1 MKIRYIKTITLIAL
15 ILVIGLQIT
24 WLHNTYSIFNKDF
37 NNKTDKIFQ
46 EAISKV
52 IYAEASRPHR
62 KIPAR
67 IIVEGVGPDKE
78 AYTNA
83 MAFNEFYSRWG
94 YPFSL
99 SRMDSIF
106 KKELYDNIGKLD
118 YQLMYQNIKGKR
130 IIKTGNFNPNV
141 LNQGIHLERP
151 LRKDKAEKIELYV
164 SSPYRII
171 FGRMFLLF
179 IASVLITLIV
189 IYSLYW
195 QMKIIARQD
204 RIAEIRKDF
213 THAMIHDMKNPIMTI
228 QMGINALKGGK
239 LDDKLQMKQQY
250 FEIVSKESE
259 HLLSLT
265 NKVLTIAKF
274 EEKRMTLAKQ
284 TIELRPILD
293 GIIDKYGV
301 NQEKLIEFEL
311 DLEKL
316 PSIYADAEYIYEA
329 FSNLIDNAVK
339 YSGKNVHIRISG
351 IPSAHGESVIKIRD
365 NGVGISLKDQKRI
378 FEKFERVGSNKRNP
392 AVRGFGLGL
401 NYVYQVVTAHGGQVT
416 VESVLNEYSEFTIT
430 LPGKENDQTTID

>member
-1 MKIRYIKTITLIAL
+1 MKTRYIKTITLIAL
-15 ILVIGLQIT
+15 ILVVGLQGI
-24 WLHNTYSIFNKDF
+24 WLHNTYSLFNKELDE
-37 NNKTDKIFQ
+37 KLDRIFQ
-46 EAISKV
+46 KSIEEE
-52 IYAEASRPHR
+52 IYFRSNNGA
-62 KIPAR
+62 IPAGSK
-67 IIVEGVGPDKE
+67 IYGTSPE
-78 AYTNA
+78 ADSYSNA
-83 MAFNEFYSRWG
+83 LAFNSFLDSVNVH
-94 YPFSL
+94 FNISIF
-99 SRMDSIF
+99 DSILMRNLNAEIGNLNHF
-106 KKELYDNIGKLD
+106 ILLKDAHGQINVKKSG
-118 YQLMYQNIKGKR
+118 
-130 IIKTGNFNPNV
+130 FNPGI
-141 LNQGIHLERP
+141 LKQGIHFERP

-259 HLLSLT
+259 HLLALT

-274 EEKRMTLAKQ
+274 EEKRIALSKQ

-293 GIIDKYGV
+293 GIIDKYSV
-301 NQEKLIEFEL
+301 NQEKQIEFEL
-311 DLEKL
+311 NLEKL
-316 PSIYADAEYIYEA
+316 PFVYADAEYIYEA
-329 FSNLIDNAVK
+329 FSNVIDNAVK
-339 YSGKNVHIRISG
+339 YSGKNVSIRISG
-351 IPSAHGESVIKIRD
+351 ITDGHGDSVIKIRD
-365 NGVGISLKDQKRI
+365 NGVGISLRDQKRI
-378 FEKFERVGSNKRNP
+378 FEKFERVGSNKKNP
-392 AVRGFGLGL
+392 AVSGFGLGL